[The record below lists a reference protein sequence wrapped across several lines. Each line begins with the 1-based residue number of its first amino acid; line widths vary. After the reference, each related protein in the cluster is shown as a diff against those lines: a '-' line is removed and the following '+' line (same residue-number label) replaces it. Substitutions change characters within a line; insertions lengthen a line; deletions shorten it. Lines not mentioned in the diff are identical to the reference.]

1 MLVKIKVERSINTC
15 RPNDVL
21 FFSDCVDILRAD
33 LLTKEDLSR
42 VPLSIKQYR
51 KNWWVNI
58 PDENNPLKVKVREG
72 NGFAVSTK
80 TVNRFFAVRPVL
92 RIDASKSRYIKRGD
106 VFTFGGK
113 RFYFA
118 YGALAFCLED
128 IGDFAFNLHMRA
140 STAQDY
146 NNSDIKQWI
155 DNWFS
160 DSIIEACKQEE
171 TQLPHMKTDE
181 IQLDM
186 KIANEIQRARLNM
199 TNENYAD
206 FLKTIINYA
215 TEELAETNKRSLT
228 ENYFCNQSCKGCCRN
243 KYN

>member
-1 MLVKIKVERSINTC
+1 MLVKVKVERSINTC
-15 RPNDVL
+15 SPNDV
-21 FFSDCVDILRAD
+21 FFFTDWVDILRAD
-33 LLTKEDLSR
+33 LLKKEDLSW
-42 VPLSIKQYR
+42 VPFSIKQYR
-51 KNWWVNI
+51 KCWWVNI
-58 PDENNPLKVKVREG
+58 PDEDNPQKVKVG
-72 NGFAVSTK
+72 DVCGHVIFSK
-80 TVNRFFAVRPVL
+80 TVNRFFAVRPAL
-92 RIDASKSRYIKRGD
+92 RIDASQSRYIKRGD
-106 VFTFGGK
+106 MFTFGGK
-113 RFYFA
+113 RFYVATDDF
-118 YGALAFCLED
+118 AFCLSD
-128 IGDFAFNLHMRA
+128 IGNCAFSSHMMM
-140 STAQDY
+140 STAQNY

-160 DSIIEACKQEE
+160 NSMIEACRGTE

-215 TEELAETNKRSLT
+215 EIELAETNKRSLT
-228 ENYFCNQSCKGCCRN
+228 ENCFCNMKCKCCCRN